1 MGKYV
6 NYLVQPVTIIS
17 VKHEDKYNFCTA
29 AWVSTVSTKPP
40 LVMTAIHL
48 KRFTHDLLIHSD
60 DFCINILADD
70 QVELSELAGTIS
82 GRTENKSKIDVF
94 KSEESTIVNTPHFKD
109 VAAYYECRKVGF
121 NLAGDHTLFIGEI
134 LHSGIDESKNPL
146 LRYRSKYYKIGSTA
160 GK

>member
-6 NYLVQPVTIIS
+6 NYLIQPVTIIS
-17 VKHEDKYNFCTA
+17 VKHEGKLNFCTA

-48 KRFTHDLLIHSD
+48 KRFTHDLLLHSE

-82 GRTENKSKIDVF
+82 GRNEDKSKLEPF
-94 KSEESTIVNTPHFKD
+94 RFEESSVIKSPHLKD
-109 VAAYYECRKVGF
+109 VSAFYECRKAGF
-121 NLAGDHTLFIGEI
+121 TLSGDHTIFTGEI
-134 LHSGIDESKNPL
+134 VNSGIDESKNPL
-146 LRYRSKYYKIGSTA
+146 LRYRSKYYKIGGTA